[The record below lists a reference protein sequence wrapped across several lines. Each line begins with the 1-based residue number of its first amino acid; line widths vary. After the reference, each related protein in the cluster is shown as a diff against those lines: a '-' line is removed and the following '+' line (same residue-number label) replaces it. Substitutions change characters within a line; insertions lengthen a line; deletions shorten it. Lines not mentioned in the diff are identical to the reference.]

1 VQGGQGGAG
10 LGRVARF
17 AVQLPGAHLA
27 DALRHR
33 RHRRYDGTP
42 TRPTRN
48 DAHAFILIGVV
59 WSCRAGEATVVD
71 YVLSMAHHDWEGC
84 TGNLA
89 QVSNTHVAVGG
100 GARPSYPAW
109 SCVVVM
115 IYIMRRSPRHRYCAQ
130 TLEREAWKDGVRDGW
145 GGRDVRG

>member
-1 VQGGQGGAG
+1 MQGGQGGAG
-10 LGRVARF
+10 LGRVAGV

-27 DALRHR
+27 HALRHR

-42 TRPTRN
+42 TRPTEMTPV
-48 DAHAFILIGVV
+48 HSFSSLLFG
-59 WSCRAGEATVVD
+59 RAGEATVVD

-89 QVSNTHVAVGG
+89 QVSKTHVAVGG
-100 GARPSYPAW
+100 GARPSYPW

-115 IYIMRRSPRHRYCAQ
+115 IYIMRRSPQ
-130 TLEREAWKDGVRDGW
+130 Q
-145 GGRDVRG
+145 